1 MLKFNGCKICFID
14 EITEGID
21 HLKACPPP
29 DRYRGRG
36 PSELANL
43 GGAERTCARVL
54 KMVYTFS
61 KGCDT
66 SSKYKRTGQNWSV
79 PFKVLRFGLE
89 LMPLRVFQQ
98 EPLLLQLLRPLQLP
112 LLLLQPLLLPA
123 PRLFSLQ

>member
-1 MLKFNGCKICFID
+1 MRL
-14 EITEGID
+14 
-21 HLKACPPP
+21 
-29 DRYRGRG
+29 
-36 PSELANL
+36 
-43 GGAERTCARVL
+43 L

-66 SSKYKRTGQNWSV
+66 SSKYKGTGQNWSV
-79 PFKVLRFGLE
+79 PFKVLRFWLE
-89 LMPLRVFQQ
+89 LMPLPVFQQ